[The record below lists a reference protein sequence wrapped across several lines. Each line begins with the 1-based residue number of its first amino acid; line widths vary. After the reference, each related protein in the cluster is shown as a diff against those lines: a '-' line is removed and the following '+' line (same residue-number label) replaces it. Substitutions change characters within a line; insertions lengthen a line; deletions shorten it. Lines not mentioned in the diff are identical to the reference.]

1 MLHLNYMGIKDKRT
15 KILLA
20 LMFLGGEELTPVSL
34 DKKIQ
39 ELFDI
44 PFNQKTRGTI
54 SSLIKEGV
62 ISKEEKEE
70 GEKKETG
77 VYRLTDFGFNQ
88 LCLRFPFF
96 RFVRGDWDGY
106 WRIISYEIPEKMRYL
121 RDRLRREMAGW
132 GLGPWHRSFWLTPH
146 PIMANLKKLVANQ
159 EEEQYIQAFEA
170 KHSLG
175 KREILL
181 EKVWGKT
188 SLERYYRRLFK
199 EWYTVLSEKI
209 DKKTKFMRVISAYVE
224 ILKNDPGL
232 PKELMGEKWIGFE
245 SWGLFKEI
253 KSILLN

>member
-1 MLHLNYMGIKDKRT
+1 MGIKDKRT

-20 LMFLGGEELTPVSL
+20 LMLLGGEGLTPVSL

-39 ELFDI
+39 DLFEI

-54 SSLIKEGV
+54 SSLIKEGI
-62 ISKEEKEE
+62 ISKEEKEA
-70 GEKKETG
+70 GETG
-77 VYRLTDFGFNQ
+77 VYKLTDFGFNK

-96 RFVRGDWDGY
+96 RFLRNDWDGY

-146 PIMANLKKLVANQ
+146 PIMVNLKKLITGQ
-159 EEEQYIQAFEA
+159 EEEQYVQAFEA
-170 KHSLG
+170 KHTFG
-175 KREILL
+175 KREVLL

-188 SLERYYRRLFK
+188 TLERYYRRLFK
-199 EWYTVLSEKI
+199 AWYTVLSEKT
-209 DKKTKFMRVISAYVE
+209 DKKAKFMKIISAYIN
-224 ILKNDPGL
+224 ILKTDPGL
-232 PKELMGEKWIGFE
+232 PKELLGEKWIGFE

-253 KSILLN
+253 KSILLS